1 MAKQYANIQPGFDTF
16 AAWVTKTNNLLND
29 MSNIVVTIAANS
41 TGGITTGNAYING
54 TLSSPTGA
62 FNTIRGGNVS
72 TNAALTIA
80 SNVSIANSYALTFG
94 NATVNTT
101 VNATS
106 FSGMANSANS
116 LTTSRNI
123 ALTTDATGNGDFNG
137 TANLTI
143 AVTLANSGVTAN
155 TYGNT
160 TTYPVITVDAKG
172 RVTTVTAQT
181 ISTPASG
188 VTTFNTRSGAVSL
201 TAADITGN
209 STIGL
214 NYTPVSSNTSG
225 TINGSLTLTSGD
237 LTLRDVISS
246 RDIRAG
252 NSTVN
257 STINATALVVASN
270 TATFGNAVY
279 IVANGNVGIG
289 TASPRGLFH
298 VTAAAND
305 SFLIRGHLQLA
316 NGISLYSATANNDN
330 VKAMEFAASSF
341 YFNTGYVGIGNTT
354 PTNIL
359 SVQGN
364 TYISGGIIANGSI
377 GSNGQVLS
385 SNGTGLYWASS
396 SGATL
401 TANNTDSQTYYFPM
415 SNTTSGA
422 WSNGVISNTQL
433 YFVPSTGTLNSTIFN
448 SLSDAAAKDNVETI
462 ADATR
467 IVNQLTG
474 VTFNWKTTG
483 DKSSGVIAQDLE
495 KIIPFL
501 VTDTDGTKSVNYSGL
516 IAYLIQAVK
525 ELSAKVDRLEN
536 N

>member
-16 AAWVTKTNNLLND
+16 AAWVTKTNNLLDD
-29 MSNIVVTIAANS
+29 MTNIVVTIAANS

-94 NATVNTT
+94 NATVNSSISATALVVGSNVATFGNTLYSVANGNVGIGTT
-101 VNATS
+101 QPTFRFVAANNSNDGMWGDSAATLS
-106 FSGMANSANS
+106 TMGLGGYSSGAGGAFQIKYERSTGTTTFNCGSRDTFTPSMHISAAGQVG
-116 LTTSRNI
+116 I
-123 ALTTDATGNGDFNG
+123 
-137 TANLTI
+137 
-143 AVTLANSGVTAN
+143 
-155 TYGNT
+155 GNT
-160 TTYPVITVDAKG
+160 TPTNVLSVQGNTY
-172 RVTTVTAQT
+172 
-181 ISTPASG
+181 ISGGIVANGSIGSNGQVLTSNGTGMAWANATGGGANG
-188 VTTFNTRSGAVSL
+188 VTTFNTRTGAVSL

-270 TATFGNAVY
+270 VATFGNAVY

-396 SGATL
+396 S
-401 TANNTDSQTYYFPM
+401 
-415 SNTTSGA
+415 
-422 WSNGVISNTQL
+422 
-433 YFVPSTGTLNSTIFN
+433 
-448 SLSDAAAKDNVETI
+448 
-462 ADATR
+462 
-467 IVNQLTG
+467 
-474 VTFNWKTTG
+474 
-483 DKSSGVIAQDLE
+483 
-495 KIIPFL
+495 
-501 VTDTDGTKSVNYSGL
+501 
-516 IAYLIQAVK
+516 
-525 ELSAKVDRLEN
+525 
-536 N
+536 

>member
-16 AAWVTKTNNLLND
+16 AAWVTKTNNLLDD

-123 ALTTDATGNGDFNG
+123 ALNTDATGNGDFNG

-160 TTYPVITVDAKG
+160 TAYPIITVDAKG

-181 ISTPASG
+181 VSAAASG
-188 VTTFNTRSGAVSL
+188 VTTFNTRSGAVTL

-214 NYTPVSSNTSG
+214 NYTPVSANASG
-225 TINGSLTLTSGD
+225 SINGSLTLTSGD

-257 STINATALVVASN
+257 AVVNAVSISIGNSTVTGVLNSTAL
-270 TATFGNAVY
+270 AVKGIY
-279 IVANGNVGIG
+279 ANGTLG
-289 TASPRGLFH
+289 T
-298 VTAAAND
+298 
-305 SFLIRGHLQLA
+305 
-316 NGISLYSATANNDN
+316 
-330 VKAMEFAASSF
+330 
-341 YFNTGYVGIGNTT
+341 
-354 PTNIL
+354 
-359 SVQGN
+359 
-364 TYISGGIIANGSI
+364 
-377 GSNGQVLS
+377 NGQLLF
-385 SNGTGLYWASS
+385 SNGTGLYWSSLSS

-401 TANNTDSQTYYFPM
+401 TANNTDTQTYYFPM
-415 SNTTSGA
+415 SNAVSGA

-462 ADATR
+462 TDATR

>member
-1 MAKQYANIQPGFDTF
+1 MT
-16 AAWVTKTNNLLND
+16 
-29 MSNIVVTIAANS
+29 NIVVTIAANS

-106 FSGMANSANS
+106 FSGIANSANA

-160 TTYPVITVDAKG
+160 TAYPIITVDAKG

-181 ISTPASG
+181 VSAAASG
-188 VTTFNTRSGAVSL
+188 VTTFNTRSGAVTL

-214 NYTPVSSNTSG
+214 NYTPVSANASG
-225 TINGSLTLTSGD
+225 SINGSLTLTSGD

-257 STINATALVVASN
+257 AVVNAVSISIGNSTVTGVLNSTAL
-270 TATFGNAVY
+270 AVKGIY
-279 IVANGNVGIG
+279 ANGTLG
-289 TASPRGLFH
+289 TNGQLLF
-298 VTAAAND
+298 
-305 SFLIRGHLQLA
+305 
-316 NGISLYSATANNDN
+316 
-330 VKAMEFAASSF
+330 
-341 YFNTGYVGIGNTT
+341 
-354 PTNIL
+354 
-359 SVQGN
+359 
-364 TYISGGIIANGSI
+364 
-377 GSNGQVLS
+377 SNGP
-385 SNGTGLYWASS
+385 GLYWSS
-396 SGATL
+396 GGGATL

-415 SNTTSGA
+415 SNAVSGA

-448 SLSDAAAKDNVETI
+448 SLSDAAAKDNVEPI
-462 ADATR
+462 PAAIG

-474 VTFNWKTTG
+474 VTFNWKNTG

-525 ELSAKVDRLEN
+525 ELSAKVDRLESN
-536 N
+536 